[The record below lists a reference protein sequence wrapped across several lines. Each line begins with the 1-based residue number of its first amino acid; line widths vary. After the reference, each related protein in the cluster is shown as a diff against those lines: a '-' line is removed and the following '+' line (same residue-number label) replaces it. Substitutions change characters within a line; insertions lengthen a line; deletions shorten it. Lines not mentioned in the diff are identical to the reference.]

1 MTPAEGTEWLR
12 LLQGG
17 GNAAIIVLAI
27 VAMNVA
33 RAFLA
38 ELRALRRGQEAIRLA
53 IVAGN
58 PKAEEIFARAASA
71 ELELSRNGPG

>member
-1 MTPAEGTEWLR
+1 MSENEAGEWIK

-17 GNAAIIVLAI
+17 ANAGIIVLTI
-27 VAMNVA
+27 VAINVA

-53 IVAGN
+53 IVASN
-58 PKAEEIFARAASA
+58 PKAEEIFRQHAASEA
-71 ELELSRNGPG
+71 PQS

>member
-1 MTPAEGTEWLR
+1 MSESEASEWLK

-17 GNAAIIVLAI
+17 GNAAIIVLTI
-27 VAMNVA
+27 VAINVA

-38 ELRALRRGQEAIRLA
+38 ELRSLRRGQEAIRLA

-58 PKAEEIFARAASA
+58 PKAEEIFRQHAVS
-71 ELELSRNGPG
+71 ESSQG

>member
-1 MTPAEGTEWLR
+1 MSETEMSEWIK

-17 GNAAIIVLAI
+17 ANAGIIVLTI
-27 VAMNVA
+27 VAINVA

-38 ELRALRRGQEAIRLA
+38 ELRAIRRGQEAIRLA

-58 PKAEEIFARAASA
+58 PKAEEIFRQHASA
-71 ELELSRNGPG
+71 ESAQG